1 MMADLSRSDAWALVE
16 AHVQSE
22 SLRRHLRAVEASM
35 RAYARRF
42 GEDEELFGLT
52 GLLHDLDYEEHP
64 EEHPLR
70 AAAWLRE
77 RGYPE
82 AMVHAILAHNSARTG
97 VAPETLLDRTLWA
110 CDEITGLI
118 IAAALVRPSRSLDDL
133 SASSVLKKFKD
144 KAFAAGVDR
153 DDVRRAA
160 DALGV
165 DLAAHIETIIA
176 ALRPIGP
183 ELGLARLPQSSGT

>member
-1 MMADLSRSDAWALVE
+1 MTKVSRHEAWALVE
-16 AHVQSE
+16 VHVQSE
-22 SLRRHLRAVEASM
+22 SLRRHLRAVEAAM

-42 GEDEELFGLT
+42 GEDEELYGAT
-52 GLLHDLDYEEHP
+52 GLLHDLDYEQHP

-70 AAAWLRE
+70 AVEWLRA

-82 AMVHAILAHNSARTG
+82 AMLRAILAHNAPRTG

-118 IAAALVRPSRSLDDL
+118 MAAALVRPSRSLDDL
-133 SASSVLKKFKD
+133 GAASVLKKFKD

-153 DDVRRAA
+153 EDVRRATE
-160 DALGV
+160 ALGV
-165 DLAAHIETIIA
+165 DLAEHIDFVLA

-183 ELGLARLPQSSGT
+183 ELGLARAPQSSDA